1 MARST
6 LNREFLAEIA
16 HQLREGLLR
25 RDQLAR
31 REGKRYTR
39 VDAANDLEVSR
50 ASLQFY
56 LAGTHMPSSDVLRRA
71 MELWGI
77 ELTYRDRKL
86 TVLDLQSTIKVDTP
100 TSIQPVQLLLWDSI
114 KGLENDALTVKV
126 ERKGPQSI
134 TLQVEIGFRAG
145 LRLASGD

>member
-1 MARST
+1 MARSA
-6 LNREFLAEIA
+6 LNCEFLAEIS
-16 HQLREGLLR
+16 HQLREGLRR

-39 VDAANDLEVSR
+39 ADAASDLNVSR
-50 ASLQFY
+50 SSLQFY
-56 LAGTHMPSSDVLRRA
+56 LAGTHTPSSDVLRRA

-86 TVLDLQSTIKVDTP
+86 TVLDLQSRSGAERS
-100 TSIQPVQLLLWDSI
+100 TSPEPVQLSLWDSI
-114 KGLENDALTVKV
+114 KGLDNEALSVKV

-134 TLQVEIGFRAG
+134 TLQVEIGFKAG
-145 LRLASGD
+145 

>member
-1 MARST
+1 
-6 LNREFLAEIA
+6 
-16 HQLREGLLR
+16 
-25 RDQLAR
+25 
-31 REGKRYTR
+31 
-39 VDAANDLEVSR
+39 
-50 ASLQFY
+50 
-56 LAGTHMPSSDVLRRA
+56 

-86 TVLDLQSTIKVDTP
+86 SVLDLQSTIKVDTP